1 MPARWPAATQTA
13 TYTGAVQVSA
23 FDEVAFF
30 RAIADS
36 GVRALLIG
44 RRALIALGLPVM
56 TRDYDFW
63 LPADEAGRFND
74 ALRPLQLLPT
84 RTPDE
89 ARSHGRYIV
98 EGDEH
103 VDVLVA
109 RAVSTIDGV
118 MVAFDDVWSR
128 RVLLPV
134 APGVDVAIPSI
145 DDLILTKKFGARP
158 RDADDI
164 RWLQQLKALSS

>member
-1 MPARWPAATQTA
+1 MQA
-13 TYTGAVQVSA
+13 SA
-23 FDEVAFF
+23 FDEIAFF

-63 LPADEAGRFND
+63 LPVDEAARFNE
-74 ALRPLQLLPT
+74 ALRPLELFPT

-89 ARSHGRYIV
+89 ARQNGRYVV

-109 RAVSTIDGV
+109 RAVSTVDGV
-118 MVAFDDVWSR
+118 MVAFEDVWSH
-128 RVLLPV
+128 RVMLPI
-134 APGVDVAIPSI
+134 APGVEVAIPSI

-164 RWLQQLKALSS
+164 RWLQQLKVSST

>member
-1 MPARWPAATQTA
+1 
-13 TYTGAVQVSA
+13 VQASE
-23 FDEVAFF
+23 FDEAAFF

-63 LPADEAGRFND
+63 LAADECARFND
-74 ALRPLQLLPT
+74 AVRSLGLYPT
-84 RTPDE
+84 RTPEE
-89 ARSHGRYIV
+89 ARQHGRYVV

-103 VDVLVA
+103 VDVLIA
-109 RAVSTIDGV
+109 RAVSTVDGI
-118 MVAFDDVWSR
+118 MVAFEDVWTR
-128 RVLLPV
+128 RVMLTLGAGAEVP
-134 APGVDVAIPSI
+134 IPSI

-164 RWLQQLKALSS
+164 RWLEQLKASS